1 MSGGLPDGTP
11 ILCRNCGGSTD
22 LLADS
27 SIRCRYCGLHDRLPP
42 DALGR
47 VLEIKRRLAQAE
59 QRAAHVRGFDAAFA
73 GIFEDPKAVVRLT
86 ASYVVLGLL
95 ILGWSAYALLTNFL
109 PNAGKLAPA
118 LVAQVLL
125 GQLIAPLGMFGV
137 AFALGMAL
145 WSGGRHYR
153 KHVRPLL
160 IARPLSGSGAFACR
174 ACGGSLP
181 PARAADVRCPF
192 CTTLNLVPRELHG
205 AHAGRLLHDAE
216 AARKQLLD
224 AHGAMMSIAARM
236 RRTLLCCGVIAAI
249 VAYVLP
255 MVAMSLLSR

>member
-1 MSGGLPDGTP
+1 MSGGLLEGTP
-11 ILCRNCGGSTD
+11 ILCRNCGGATD

-27 SIRCRYCGLHDRLPP
+27 SIRCRYCGAPDRLPA

-47 VLEIKRRLAQAE
+47 VLEIKNRLARAE
-59 QRAAHVRGFDAAFA
+59 QHAAHVKGFDAAFA
-73 GIFEDPKAVVRLT
+73 SIFEDPRAVLRVT
-86 ASYVVLGLL
+86 ASYLGLGVL
-95 ILGWSAYALLTNFL
+95 LLGWSAYSLFTGFGPHASELGPGLI
-109 PNAGKLAPA
+109 
-118 LVAQVLL
+118 AQVAL

-160 IARPLSGSGAFACR
+160 IARPLAGSVFACR
-174 ACGGSLP
+174 ACGGALP
-181 PARAADVRCPF
+181 PARDADVRCPY
-192 CTTLNLVPRELHG
+192 CTSLNLVPQELHG
-205 AHAGRLLHDAE
+205 AHAARLLRDAE

-224 AHGAMMSIAARM
+224 AHGALMCISARM
-236 RRTLLCCGVIAAI
+236 RRTLIYSGIFAAI

-255 MVAMSLLSR
+255 MIATSLLGK